1 MSAKSGSGKQDPE
14 PDPANVG
21 QDELSTN
28 QEATALPMF
37 AGEAK
42 IPVRWISP
50 IMNQFTK
57 EAPAERPGKK

>member
-1 MSAKSGSGKQDPE
+1 MSAKGGANKVDPE
-14 PDPANVG
+14 PDPSNID
-21 QDELSTN
+21 QRELSTN

-42 IPVRWISP
+42 IALRWISP
-50 IMNQFTK
+50 IMGQYAK